1 MRFRL
6 SVFACI
12 AFSAAPVLA
21 AATAFVGPSGW
32 SEDTAISSD
41 PTHPTMQW
49 HLPGDPATSLTFSQ
63 TTRAYDDA
71 LAAIRTNLTTN
82 KIKPSVDKD
91 ITCQG
96 KAGHVVEFAAGPDG
110 HKIVINRTLVPT
122 SDGVIAITY
131 TRDDGTGFDPDV
143 KKSLDTFCAGSPS

>member
-1 MRFRL
+1 MRLRL
-6 SVFACI
+6 FVFACI

-21 AATAFVGPSGW
+21 AATVFVSPSGW

-41 PTHPTMQW
+41 PAHPTMQW

-63 TTRAYDDA
+63 TTRAYDDS
-71 LAAIRTNLTTN
+71 LGAIRTNLTTN

-96 KAGHVVEFAAGPDG
+96 KTGHVVEFSAGPDG

-131 TRDDGTGFDPDV
+131 TRDDGVGFDADV